1 MTVRDERTTFFS
13 RLRSGS
19 LLAAGWLC
27 TGLAIAGVVLPLV
40 PTTPF
45 LLLAAACFVRSSP
58 RLHRWLLSNR
68 VFGPILEQ
76 WRRDRTVPRSAKRKA
91 YLVVILSFGVS
102 IAFVDVLGL
111 RVALSLLGLGLIVFI
126 ARMPTTRAEKQ
137 PKVL

>member
-1 MTVRDERTTFFS
+1 MTGRDERTTLFS
-13 RLRSGS
+13 RLRGGS

-58 RLHRWLLSNR
+58 RLHHWLLSNR

-76 WRRDRTVPRSAKRKA
+76 WRRDKTVPRSAKRKA

-126 ARMPTTRAEKQ
+126 ARMPTTCAEEQ
-137 PKVL
+137 PKTP